1 MSKNNHYNE
10 LEQVDQN
17 NPVQNESQENISNPI
32 VDYLERHPKKVF
44 LTMVAILG
52 ISIAGSILYSI
63 FKKTEQRPELS
74 TTTESFTL
82 DPLSQGL
89 GGIVKAGTSM
99 SEAMQ
104 LKDEIQIIL
113 SKKTM
118 TRKDSIQ
125 LLSAFER
132 LERIN
137 KSLIPNNKH

>member
-1 MSKNNHYNE
+1 MSKSNHYNE
-10 LEQVDQN
+10 LEQVEQN
-17 NPVQNESQENISNPI
+17 NPVQDEAQNDVSNPI
-32 VDYLERHPKKVF
+32 INYLERHPKKIF
-44 LTMVAILG
+44 LIMVAILCV
-52 ISIAGSILYSI
+52 SIVGTVLFSIL
-63 FKKTEQRPELS
+63 KKPDERPELS

-82 DPLSQGL
+82 DPLAQGL

-104 LKDEIQIIL
+104 LKDEIQVIL
-113 SKKTM
+113 SKKTL

-137 KSLIPNNKH
+137 KSLLPNNNH